1 LRVPKYASFSP
12 APFGHQAASTLNA
25 GGVELNELQVL
36 VVQPCASDGCIAIPS
51 ASVCAGATLLGS
63 PLPARGQH
71 GVFSSEAVDGTIRH
85 VHADDSDALA
95 VLHDEV
101 QEELLHEE
109 VAVETQCT
117 SEQSV

>member
-1 LRVPKYASFSP
+1 
-12 APFGHQAASTLNA
+12 
-25 GGVELNELQVL
+25 
-36 VVQPCASDGCIAIPS
+36 
-51 ASVCAGATLLGS
+51 
-63 PLPARGQH
+63 
-71 GVFSSEAVDGTIRH
+71 VDGTVRH